1 MNILLEIGMEEIPAR
16 FLKPALNDLE
26 KNMKTYL
33 KENRIVFEDLKTYG
47 TPRRLILSIS
57 NLTEK
62 QEDLNILNQGP
73 AKHIAFGSNGDLTKA
88 GMGFAKSQGV
98 EATELEIIETPKG
111 EYIAAKKFVEGKET
125 KTLLPGALKG
135 LVEGLTFPK
144 SMKWSNKKMK
154 FARPIQWILALVD
167 NDLIEFEVE
176 GYKSALVSRGHRFFG
191 EKEFSVTS
199 IEDYFEKVRKN
210 NVIIDIEERKNMI
223 VEMIN
228 KNCSSVGEKV
238 IIENELLDE
247 VTNLVEY
254 PYPMVGTFNSEF
266 LEVPQDV
273 LIISMQVHQRY
284 FPILDSEGNLLPKF
298 VVVRNGI
305 DGSEKVRIGN
315 EKVLSARLSDARF
328 FYQEDLKKS
337 LAENV
342 EKLKHVVFQKD
353 LGTIYQ
359 KIERSKK
366 IAEKLIDILG
376 FEGNKEDILRTI
388 ELSKADLV
396 SNMIGEKEFTKLQGF
411 MGAEYALKSGENEK
425 VSKGIEEH
433 YYPRYQGDKL
443 PQNIEGV
450 ITGICDRID
459 TLVGCFGIGVIP
471 SGSKDPFALRRSALG
486 IVNIIFDSKLDISI
500 EELINL
506 SLDVLEIDGVL
517 KKDKEKVKTDV
528 VEFMNQRII
537 NVLLDKGYRKD
548 FIMAVLGVKNENLL
562 EIEKKLLTL
571 EEVSSNANFNELV
584 SLLKRV
590 GNISKDYKGT
600 VNVSEELL
608 EDKAEKSLYNFYMEF
623 VSISEEILGKN
634 DYLFYLKT
642 ILSGKEIIDNFFDS
656 VMVMD
661 KDENIKNNRLSL
673 LTSLNIIFNRVAN
686 LSLIESK

>member
-33 KENRIVFEDLKTYG
+33 KENRIVFEEVKTYG

-57 NLTEK
+57 NLAEK

-88 GMGFAKSQGV
+88 GMGFAKSQGI
-98 EATELEIIETPKG
+98 EATDLEIIETPKG
-111 EYIAAKKFVEGKET
+111 EYIAAKKFVKGKET
-125 KTLLPGALKG
+125 QTLLPEALKG

-144 SMKWSNKKMK
+144 SMKWSDKKMK
-154 FARPIQWILALVD
+154 FARPIQWILALAD
-167 NDLIEFEVE
+167 NDLVEFEVE
-176 GYKSALVSRGHRFFG
+176 GYKSGLISRGHRFFG
-191 EKEFSVTS
+191 EKEFAVTG
-199 IEDYFEKVRKN
+199 IDDYFTKVRAN
-210 NVIIDIEERKNMI
+210 NVIVDIEERKNMI

-228 KNCSSVGEKV
+228 KNCASAGEKV
-238 IIENELLDE
+238 VIENELLDE

-254 PYPMVGTFNSEF
+254 PYPIVGTFNSEF

-284 FPILDSEGNLLPKF
+284 FPILDSDGNLLPKF

-305 DGSEKVRIGN
+305 DGSENVRIGN

-328 FYQEDLKKS
+328 FYQEDLKKPLS
-337 LAENV
+337 ENV

-353 LGTIYQ
+353 LGTIHQ
-359 KIERSKK
+359 KLERSKK
-366 IAEKLIDILG
+366 IAEKLADILG
-376 FEGNKEDILRTI
+376 FEGNKSDILRTI

-411 MGAEYALKSGENEK
+411 MGAEYALRSGENEK
-425 VSKGIEEH
+425 VAKGIEEH

-459 TLVGCFGIGVIP
+459 TLVGCFGIGLIP

-486 IVNIIFDSKLDISI
+486 IVNIISNSKLDLSIDELVNISI
-500 EELINL
+500 DILEL
-506 SLDVLEIDGVL
+506 DGVL
-517 KKDKEKVKTDV
+517 KKEKEKVKSDV
-528 VEFMNQRII
+528 MEFMNQRII

-548 FIMAVLGVKNENLL
+548 FILSILDVENENLL
-562 EIEKKLLTL
+562 EVEKKLLTL
-571 EEVSSNANFNELV
+571 EEVSSNENFNELV

-600 VNVSEELL
+600 VNITEELL
-608 EDKAEKSLYNFYMEF
+608 KEGAEKSLYNFYMEF
-623 VSISEEILGKN
+623 MGISEEILGKN
-634 DYLFYLKT
+634 DYLTYLKT

-661 KDENIKNNRLSL
+661 EDEDIKNNRLSL
-673 LTSLNIIFNRVAN
+673 LTSLNAIFNRVAN
-686 LSLIESK
+686 LNLIETK

>member
-33 KENRIVFEDLKTYG
+33 KENRVVFEEVKTYG

-57 NLTEK
+57 NLSEK
-62 QEDLNILNQGP
+62 QDDLNILNQGP

-88 GMGFAKSQGV
+88 GMGFAKSQGI
-98 EATELEIIETPKG
+98 EATDLEIIETPKG

-125 KTLLPGALKG
+125 KSLLPKALKG
-135 LVEGLTFPK
+135 LVEGLTFAK
-144 SMKWSNKKMK
+144 SMKWSDKKIK
-154 FARPIQWILALVD
+154 FARPIQWILALAD
-167 NDLIEFEVE
+167 NDLVKFEVE
-176 GYKSALVSRGHRFFG
+176 GYKSGLVSRGHRFFG
-191 EKEFSVTS
+191 EKEFSVTG
-199 IEDYFEKVRKN
+199 IADYFEKVRVN

-228 KNCSSVGEKV
+228 KNCSSAGEKV
-238 IIENELLDE
+238 VIENELLDE

-284 FPILDSEGNLLPKF
+284 FPILDSEGQLLPKF

-305 DGSEKVRIGN
+305 DRSENVRIGN

-328 FYQEDLKKS
+328 FYQEDLKKP
-337 LAENV
+337 LFENI

-359 KIERSKK
+359 KLERSKK
-366 IAEKLIDILG
+366 IAEKLVDILG
-376 FEGNKEDILRTI
+376 FEGNKSDILRTI

-411 MGAEYALKSGENEK
+411 MGAEYALRSGENEK
-425 VSKGIEEH
+425 VAKGIEEH

-450 ITGICDRID
+450 ITGICDRVD
-459 TLVGCFGIGVIP
+459 TLVGCFGIGLIP

-486 IVNIIFDSKLDISI
+486 IVNIIFNSKLDLSI
-500 EELINL
+500 NELINL
-506 SLDVLEIDGVL
+506 SLDALEMDGVL

-528 VEFMNQRII
+528 MEFMNQRII
-537 NVLLDKGYRKD
+537 NVFLDKGYRKD
-548 FIMAVLGVKNENLL
+548 FIMAVLGVENENLL
-562 EIEKKLLTL
+562 EVEKKLLTL
-571 EEVSSNANFNELV
+571 NEVSSNVNFNELV

-590 GNISKDYKGT
+590 GNISKDYKEK
-600 VNVSEELL
+600 VNINEELL
-608 EDKAEKSLYNFYMEF
+608 KEEAEKSLYNFYMGF
-623 VSISEEILGKN
+623 VSVSEEILAKN

-642 ILSGKEIIDNFFDS
+642 IFSGKEIIDNFFDS

-686 LSLIESK
+686 LSLIEVK

>member
-33 KENRIVFEDLKTYG
+33 KENRIGFEGIKTYG

-57 NLTEK
+57 NLQEK
-62 QEDLNILNQGP
+62 QDDLNILNQGP

-88 GMGFAKSQGV
+88 GMGFAKSQGI
-98 EATELEIIETPKG
+98 EATDLEIIETPKG

-125 KTLLPGALKG
+125 KALLPEALKG
-135 LVEGLTFPK
+135 LVEGLTFSK
-144 SMKWSNKKMK
+144 SMKWSDKKIK
-154 FARPIQWILALVD
+154 FARPIQWILALAD
-167 NDLIEFEVE
+167 NNVVEFEVE
-176 GYKSALVSRGHRFFG
+176 GYKSGTTSRGHRFFG
-191 EKEFSVTS
+191 EKEFVVTD
-199 IEDYFEKVRKN
+199 IEDYFTKIRAN
-210 NVIIDIEERKNMI
+210 NVIVDIEERKNMI

-228 KNCSSVGEKV
+228 KNCSAAGEKV
-238 IIENELLDE
+238 VIENELLDE

-254 PYPMVGTFNSEF
+254 PYPIVGTFNSEF

-284 FPILDSEGNLLPKF
+284 FPILDSDGNLLPKF

-305 DGSEKVRIGN
+305 DGSENVRIGN

-328 FYQEDLKKS
+328 FYQEDLKKPLS
-337 LAENV
+337 ENV

-353 LGTIYQ
+353 LGTIHQ
-359 KIERSKK
+359 KLERSKK
-366 IAEKLIDILG
+366 IAEKLVDILG
-376 FEGNKEDILRTI
+376 FEGNKSDILRTI

-411 MGAEYALKSGENEK
+411 MGAEYALRSGENEK
-425 VSKGIEEH
+425 VAKGIEEH
-433 YYPRYQGDKL
+433 YYPRYQGDRL

-459 TLVGCFGIGVIP
+459 TLVGCFGIGLIP

-486 IVNIIFDSKLDISI
+486 IVNIIFNSKLDLSIDELVNISI
-500 EELINL
+500 NALEL
-506 SLDVLEIDGVL
+506 DGVL
-517 KKDKEKVKTDV
+517 KKDKEKVKSDV
-528 VEFMNQRII
+528 MEFMSQRII
-537 NVLLDKGYRKD
+537 NVFLDKGYRRD
-548 FIMAVLGVKNENLL
+548 FIMAVLDVKNENLL
-562 EIEKKLLTL
+562 EVEKKLSTL
-571 EEVSSNANFNELV
+571 NEVSSNENFNELV

-600 VNVSEELL
+600 INISEDLL
-608 EDKAEKSLYNFYMEF
+608 KEEAEKSLYNFYMEF
-623 VSISEEILGKN
+623 MSISEEILGKN
-634 DYLFYLKT
+634 DYLTYLKT
-642 ILSGKEIIDNFFDS
+642 ILSGKEIIDGFFDS

-661 KDENIKNNRLSL
+661 KDEDIKNNRLSL
-673 LTSLNIIFNRVAN
+673 LTSLNTIFNRVAN
-686 LSLIESK
+686 LNLIEIK

>member
-33 KENRIVFEDLKTYG
+33 KENRIVFENLKTYG

-57 NLTEK
+57 NLIEK

-88 GMGFAKSQGV
+88 GMGFAKSQGI
-98 EATELEIIETPKG
+98 EATDLEIIETPKG

-366 IAEKLIDILG
+366 IAEKVIDILG

-486 IVNIIFDSKLDISI
+486 IVNIIFDSKLDLSI

-517 KKDKEKVKTDV
+517 KKDKEKVKIDV

>member
-33 KENRIVFEDLKTYG
+33 KENRIGFEGIKTYG

-57 NLTEK
+57 NLQEK
-62 QEDLNILNQGP
+62 QDDLNILNQGP

-88 GMGFAKSQGV
+88 GMGFAKSQGI
-98 EATELEIIETPKG
+98 EATDLEIIETPKG

-125 KTLLPGALKG
+125 KALLPEALKG
-135 LVEGLTFPK
+135 LVEGLTFSK
-144 SMKWSNKKMK
+144 SMKWSDKKIK
-154 FARPIQWILALVD
+154 FARPIQWILALAD
-167 NDLIEFEVE
+167 NSVVEFEVE
-176 GYKSALVSRGHRFFG
+176 GYRSGTTSRGHRFFG
-191 EKEFSVTS
+191 EKEFTVAD
-199 IEDYFEKVRKN
+199 IEDYFTKIRAN
-210 NVIIDIEERKNMI
+210 NVIVDIEERKNMI

-228 KNCSSVGEKV
+228 KNCSAAGEKV
-238 IIENELLDE
+238 VIENELLDE

-254 PYPMVGTFNSEF
+254 PYPIVGTFNSEF

-284 FPILDSEGNLLPKF
+284 FPILDSDGNLLPKF

-305 DGSEKVRIGN
+305 DGSENVRIGN

-328 FYQEDLKKS
+328 FYQEDLKKPLS
-337 LAENV
+337 ENV

-353 LGTIYQ
+353 LGTIHQ
-359 KIERSKK
+359 KLERSKK
-366 IAEKLIDILG
+366 IAEKLVDILG
-376 FEGNKEDILRTI
+376 FEGNKSDILRTI

-411 MGAEYALKSGENEK
+411 MGAEYALRSGENEK
-425 VSKGIEEH
+425 VAKGIEEH
-433 YYPRYQGDKL
+433 YYPRYQGDRL

-459 TLVGCFGIGVIP
+459 TLVGCFGIGLIP

-486 IVNIIFDSKLDISI
+486 IVNIIFNSKLDLSIDELVNISI
-500 EELINL
+500 NALEL
-506 SLDVLEIDGVL
+506 DGVL
-517 KKDKEKVKTDV
+517 KKDKEKVKSDV
-528 VEFMNQRII
+528 MEFMSQRII
-537 NVLLDKGYRKD
+537 NVFLDKGYRRD
-548 FIMAVLGVKNENLL
+548 FIMAVLDVKNENLL
-562 EIEKKLLTL
+562 EVEKKLSTL
-571 EEVSSNANFNELV
+571 NEVSSNENFNELV

-600 VNVSEELL
+600 INISEDLL
-608 EDKAEKSLYNFYMEF
+608 KEEAEKYLYNFYMEF
-623 VSISEEILGKN
+623 MSISEEILGKN
-634 DYLFYLKT
+634 DYLTYLKT
-642 ILSGKEIIDNFFDS
+642 ILSGKEIIDGFFDS

-661 KDENIKNNRLSL
+661 KDEDIKNNRLSL
-673 LTSLNIIFNRVAN
+673 LTSLNTIFNRVAN
-686 LSLIESK
+686 LNLIEIK

>member
-1 MNILLEIGMEEIPAR
+1 MNILLEIGMEEIPAS

-33 KENRIVFEDLKTYG
+33 KENRIVFEEIKTYG

-57 NLTEK
+57 NLSER

-73 AKHIAFGSNGDLTKA
+73 AKHVAFGSNGDLTKA

-167 NDLIEFEVE
+167 NDLIEFEVG
-176 GYKSALVSRGHRFFG
+176 GYKSASVSRGHRFFG

-199 IEDYFEKVRKN
+199 IEDYFKKIREN

-298 VVVRNGI
+298 IVVRNGI
-305 DGSEKVRIGN
+305 DGSENVRIGN

-337 LAENV
+337 LSENI
-342 EKLKHVVFQKD
+342 EKLKYVVFQKD

-411 MGAEYALKSGENEK
+411 MGAEYALKSGENER

-459 TLVGCFGIGVIP
+459 TLVGCFGIGLIP

-486 IVNIIFDSKLDISI
+486 IVNIIFNSKLDLSI
-500 EELINL
+500 EELIDL
-506 SLDVLEIDGVL
+506 SLDVLENDGVL
-517 KKDKEKVKTDV
+517 KKDKEKIKTDV
-528 VEFMNQRII
+528 VGFMNQRII
-537 NVLLDKGYRKD
+537 NILLDKGYRKD
-548 FIMAVLGVKNENLL
+548 FIMAVLSVKNENLL

-571 EEVSSNANFNELV
+571 NKISSNENFNELV

-590 GNISKDYKGT
+590 GNISKDYKGHI
-600 VNVSEELL
+600 NISEELL
-608 EDKAEKSLYNFYMEF
+608 EEKSEKSLYNFYMEF

-642 ILSGKEIIDNFFDS
+642 ILSGKEIIDDFFDS

>member
-26 KNMKTYL
+26 KNMKAYL
-33 KENRIVFEDLKTYG
+33 KENRISFEEIKTYG

-57 NLTEK
+57 NLAEK

-88 GMGFAKSQGV
+88 GMGFAKSQGI
-98 EATELEIIETPKG
+98 EATDLEIIETPKG
-111 EYIAAKKFVEGKET
+111 EYIAAKKFVEGKEI
-125 KTLLPGALKG
+125 KTLLPGALQG

-144 SMKWSNKKMK
+144 SMKWSDKKMK

-167 NDLIEFEVE
+167 NELIKFEVE
-176 GYKSALVSRGHRFFG
+176 GYKTELISRGHRFFG
-191 EKEFSVTS
+191 EKEFAVTS
-199 IEDYFEKVRKN
+199 IDDYFTKVRTN

-228 KNCSSVGEKV
+228 KNCSSAGEKV
-238 IIENELLDE
+238 VIEKELLDE
-247 VTNLVEY
+247 VANLVEY

-266 LEVPQDV
+266 LGVPQEV

-284 FPILDSEGNLLPKF
+284 FPILDSDGNLLPKF

-305 DGSEKVRIGN
+305 DGSENVRIGN

-328 FYQEDLKKS
+328 FYQEDLKKPLS
-337 LAENV
+337 ENI
-342 EKLKHVVFQKD
+342 EKLKHVIFQKD

-359 KIERSKK
+359 KLERSKK
-366 IAEKLIDILG
+366 IANKLIDILG
-376 FEGNKEDILRTI
+376 FDGSRTDILRTI

-411 MGAEYALKSGENEK
+411 MGAEYALRSGENEK

-443 PQNIEGV
+443 PKNIEGV
-450 ITGICDRID
+450 ITGICDRVD
-459 TLVGCFGIGVIP
+459 TLVGCFGIGLIP

-486 IVNIIFDSKLDISI
+486 IVNIIFNSKLDISI
-500 EELINL
+500 EEL
-506 SLDVLEIDGVL
+506 LDISIDTLELDGVL
-517 KKDKEKVKTDV
+517 KKDKKKVKSDV
-528 VEFMNQRII
+528 MEFMNQRII

-548 FIMAVLGVKNENLL
+548 FILSVLDIKNENLL
-562 EIEKKLLTL
+562 DIEKKLLTL
-571 EEVSSNANFNELV
+571 NEVSSNENFNALV

-590 GNISKDYKGT
+590 GNISKDYKGL
-600 VNVSEELL
+600 VKINKELL
-608 EDKAEKSLYNFYMEF
+608 EEETEKSLYNFYMDF
-623 VSISEEILGKN
+623 VSISEEILSKN
-634 DYLFYLKT
+634 DYLTYLKT
-642 ILSGKEIIDNFFDS
+642 ILSGKEIIDNFFDK

-661 KDENIKNNRLSL
+661 KDENVKNNRLSL
-673 LTSLNIIFNRVAN
+673 LTSLNTIFNRVAN
-686 LSLIESK
+686 LNLIEIK

>member
-33 KENRIVFEDLKTYG
+33 KENRIVFEEIKTYG

-57 NLTEK
+57 NLAEK

-73 AKHIAFGSNGDLTKA
+73 AKHIAFGANGDLTKA
-88 GMGFAKSQGV
+88 GMGFAKSQGI
-98 EATELEIIETPKG
+98 EATDLEIIETSKG
-111 EYIAAKKFVEGKET
+111 EYIAAKKFVKGKET
-125 KTLLPGALKG
+125 KTLLPEALKG

-144 SMKWSNKKMK
+144 SMKWSDKKIK
-154 FARPIQWILALVD
+154 FARPIQWILALAD
-167 NDLIEFEVE
+167 NNVIEFEVE
-176 GYKSALVSRGHRFFG
+176 GYRSGTTSRGHRFFG
-191 EKEFSVTS
+191 EKEFTVTD
-199 IEDYFEKVRKN
+199 IDDYFTKVRTN

-228 KNCSSVGEKV
+228 KNCSSAGEKV
-238 IIENELLDE
+238 VIENELLDE

-254 PYPMVGTFNSEF
+254 PYPIVGTFNSEF

-284 FPILDSEGNLLPKF
+284 FPILDSDGNLLPKF

-305 DGSEKVRIGN
+305 DGSENVRIGN

-328 FYQEDLKKS
+328 FYQEDLKKPLS
-337 LAENV
+337 ENV

-353 LGTIYQ
+353 LGTIHQ
-359 KIERSKK
+359 KLERSKK
-366 IAEKLIDILG
+366 IAEKLVDILG
-376 FEGNKEDILRTI
+376 FEANKSDILRTI

-411 MGAEYALKSGENEK
+411 MGAEYALRSGENEK
-425 VSKGIEEH
+425 VAKGIEEH

-459 TLVGCFGIGVIP
+459 TLVGCFGIGLIP

-486 IVNIIFDSKLDISI
+486 IVNIIFNSKLDLSIDELVNISI
-500 EELINL
+500 NALEL
-506 SLDVLEIDGVL
+506 DGVL
-517 KKDKEKVKTDV
+517 KKDKEKVKSDV
-528 VEFMNQRII
+528 MEFMNQRII
-537 NVLLDKGYRKD
+537 NVFLDKGYRRD

-562 EIEKKLLTL
+562 EVEKKLLTL
-571 EEVSSNANFNELV
+571 NEVSSNENFNELV

-600 VNVSEELL
+600 VNISEELL
-608 EDKAEKSLYNFYMEF
+608 KEDAEKSLYNFYMEF
-623 VSISEEILGKN
+623 MGISEEILGKN
-634 DYLFYLKT
+634 DYLTYLKT
-642 ILSGKEIIDNFFDS
+642 ILSGKEIIDGFFDS

-673 LTSLNIIFNRVAN
+673 LTSLNTIFNRVAN
-686 LSLIESK
+686 LSLIETK

>member
-33 KENRIVFEDLKTYG
+33 KENRIVFEEVKTYG

-57 NLTEK
+57 NLAEK
-62 QEDLNILNQGP
+62 QEDLNVLNQGP

-88 GMGFAKSQGV
+88 GMGFAKSQGI
-98 EATELEIIETPKG
+98 EATDLDIIETPKG
-111 EYIAAKKFVEGKET
+111 EYIAAKKFVKGKET
-125 KTLLPGALKG
+125 KTLLPEALKG
-135 LVEGLTFPK
+135 LVEGLTFAK
-144 SMKWSNKKMK
+144 SMKWSDKKMK
-154 FARPIQWILALVD
+154 FARPIQWILALAD
-167 NDLIEFEVE
+167 NDLVEFEVE
-176 GYKSALVSRGHRFFG
+176 GYKSGLISKGHRFFG
-191 EKEFSVTS
+191 EKEFTVTG
-199 IEDYFEKVRKN
+199 IDDYFTKVRAN
-210 NVIIDIEERKNMI
+210 NVIVDIEERKNMI

-228 KNCSSVGEKV
+228 KNCASAGEKV
-238 IIENELLDE
+238 VVENELLDE

-284 FPILDSEGNLLPKF
+284 FPILDSDGNLLPKF

-305 DGSEKVRIGN
+305 DGSENVRIGN

-328 FYQEDLKKS
+328 FYQEDLKKPLS
-337 LAENV
+337 ENI

-353 LGTIYQ
+353 LGTIHQ
-359 KIERSKK
+359 KLERSKK
-366 IAEKLIDILG
+366 IAEKLVGILG
-376 FEGNKEDILRTI
+376 FEGNKSDILRTI

-411 MGAEYALKSGENEK
+411 MGAEYALRSGENEK
-425 VSKGIEEH
+425 VAKGIEEH

-443 PQNIEGV
+443 PQNIEGI

-459 TLVGCFGIGVIP
+459 TLVGCFGIGLIP

-486 IVNIIFDSKLDISI
+486 IVNIIFNSKLDLSIDELVNISI
-500 EELINL
+500 DILEL
-506 SLDVLEIDGVL
+506 DGVL
-517 KKDKEKVKTDV
+517 KKEKEKVKSDV
-528 VEFMNQRII
+528 MEFMNQRII

-548 FIMAVLGVKNENLL
+548 FILAILDVENENLL
-562 EIEKKLLTL
+562 EVEKKLLTL
-571 EEVSSNANFNELV
+571 EEVSSNENFNELV

-590 GNISKDYKGT
+590 GNISKDYEGA
-600 VNVSEELL
+600 VNISEELL
-608 EDKAEKSLYNFYMEF
+608 KEDAEKSLYNFYMEF
-623 VSISEEILGKN
+623 MGMSEEILGKN
-634 DYLFYLKT
+634 DYLTYLKT

-661 KDENIKNNRLSL
+661 NDEDIKNNRLSL
-673 LTSLNIIFNRVAN
+673 LTSLNTIFNRVAN
-686 LSLIESK
+686 LNLIETK